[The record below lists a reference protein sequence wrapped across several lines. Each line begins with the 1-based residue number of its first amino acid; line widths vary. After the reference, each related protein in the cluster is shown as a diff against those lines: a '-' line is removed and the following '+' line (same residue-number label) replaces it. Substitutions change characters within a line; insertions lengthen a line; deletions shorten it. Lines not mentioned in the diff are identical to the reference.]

1 MTDPYQVLG
10 VSRDASTEE
19 IKKAYRTLS
28 RKYHPDANIN
38 NPNKA
43 EAEEKFKQVQQAY
56 KQIMEEKENGT
67 SSYSSQGSYGGSYG
81 SGGYGGSYGNGGYG
95 GNYGGYNYGS
105 STEDAELRAAANY
118 LNNMR
123 YQEAMRVLN
132 NISRHNAQWYYLHAI
147 ANAGLGNNISAVQDA
162 QTAVNMEPDNMQYR
176 QLLSQLQGGGQWYTD
191 MGQGYGYERA
201 GGDMGKWCCECLAI
215 NAMCNCCCYGGRG
228 FYCCLCL

>member
-1 MTDPYQVLG
+1 MMTDPYQVLG

-228 FYCCLCL
+228 FYCC

>member
-123 YQEAMRVLN
+123 YQEAMCVLN

-215 NAMCNCCCYGGRG
+215 NALCNCCCYGGRG
-228 FYCCLCL
+228 FYCC